1 MLPVKSNL
9 LPIVSGFFEDDWN
22 NLFDWSNRNLT
33 ATVPAVNIQEKPDQ
47 FIIEM
52 AAPGMKKEDFQIELH
67 KSILT
72 IKNDHKSENSITEEN
87 YYRQEYNFH
96 SFKRS
101 FNLKDK
107 AVDNTNIVAK
117 YHNGVLKITIPK
129 KEEIKQKPAKVIS
142 IS

>member
-22 NLFDWSNRNLT
+22 NLFDWSNRRLT
-33 ATVPAVNIQEKPDQ
+33 ATVPAVNIQENPDH

-72 IKNDHKSENSITEEN
+72 IKNDQKSEDSITKEN
-87 YYRQEYNFH
+87 YFLQEFNFH

-101 FNLKDK
+101 FNLNDK